1 MSTRAGRRT
10 TLSGLIP
17 ARQETGP
24 PGGERAQGY
33 ERCVTSRV
41 TGRLKIKG
49 EAPLPVIPILAT
61 PSWNRSDLPVPPS
74 LKLRR
79 ASTQILAPPSLSRN
93 TIAWDC
99 KGAPFARPPFAEAT
113 EGKHSNLGT
122 AKLE

>member
-1 MSTRAGRRT
+1 MSECSAVRNDRPPKSRDVSIVRGE
-10 TLSGLIP
+10 TL
-17 ARQETGP
+17 
-24 PGGERAQGY
+24 
-33 ERCVTSRV
+33 
-41 TGRLKIKG
+41 
-49 EAPLPVIPILAT
+49 
-61 PSWNRSDLPVPPS
+61 LPVPPS